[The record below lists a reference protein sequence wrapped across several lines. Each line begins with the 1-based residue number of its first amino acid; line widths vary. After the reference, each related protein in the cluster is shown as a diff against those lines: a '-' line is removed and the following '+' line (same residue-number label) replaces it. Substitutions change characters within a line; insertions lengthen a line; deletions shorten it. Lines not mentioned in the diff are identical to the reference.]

1 MSGVGC
7 LFVFPPLNNS
17 KASPRRSSLPMLP
30 KGPFFL
36 CTILK
41 SELQVIY
48 TPWKDSVLQICFIFF
63 LLWCIL
69 ICFCTALLLF
79 LPCLYYFLSTNFFPQ
94 CLWLCQLNVC
104 EIIPSL
110 WSSSSVFHLY
120 VTIVKCTIQSY
131 PLWET
136 VIYSCHHL
144 LYYVPLTMISICIRY
159 INCMYVALALNQS
172 VSKFWNSDFLINN
185 SCLLWLFT
193 I

>member
-1 MSGVGC
+1 M
-7 LFVFPPLNNS
+7 
-17 KASPRRSSLPMLP
+17 
-30 KGPFFL
+30 
-36 CTILK
+36 
-41 SELQVIY
+41 
-48 TPWKDSVLQICFIFF
+48 CFY
-63 LLWCIL
+63 
-69 ICFCTALLLF
+69 TALLLF

-110 WSSSSVFHLY
+110 WSSRSVFHLY

-144 LYYVPLTMISICIRY
+144 MYYVPLTMISICIHY
-159 INCMYVALALNQS
+159 INSMYVALALNQS

-185 SCLLWLFT
+185 GCLYDYSVYNQSFNMFQMQTLRKILLCWIFCLYSSCEWDGDFLTFFLVFRQNT
-193 I
+193 NQQ